1 MTEFTN
7 RECEMRVAKISFSVP
22 FLFFTLLASIAPVS
36 SAHADSNAL
45 WKIVHGKCTAD
56 IRDHGLPAPCAVVS
70 DKGRY
75 AILKDRD
82 GATQFLLIPTDK
94 VTGIEDPAILK
105 PDAPNYFDEAWANR
119 HFVEDRLHKKLPR
132 EDIALAINSAY
143 GRSQNQLHIHID
155 CVRPD
160 VAAALKAHEGEIGL
174 FPDKT
179 ITLVLAGHSYRV
191 GRIVGDSLARSNP
204 FALIAAAGTMAAQ
217 TIVVTGAHF
226 RDGRD
231 GFYLLNDHAGLLPP
245 DHASGE
251 ELEDHSCAIAG

>member
-1 MTEFTN
+1 
-7 RECEMRVAKISFSVP
+7 MRVAKISFSAPV
-22 FLFFTLLASIAPVS
+22 LFFTLLALIAPGS
-36 SAHADSNAL
+36 SARADPDAL
-45 WKIVHGKCTAD
+45 WKIVHDKCAGD
-56 IRDHGLPAPCAVVS
+56 VRDHGTPAPCAVVS

-105 PDAPNYFDEAWANR
+105 PNAPNYFDEAWANR
-119 HFVEDRLHKKLPR
+119 HFVEDQLHKKLPR
-132 EDIALAINSAY
+132 EDIALAINSVY

-160 VAAALKAHEGEIGL
+160 VAAALKAHEGEIGF
-174 FPDKT
+174 FPDNT
-179 ITLVLAGHSYRV
+179 TALVLAGHSYRV
-191 GRIVGDSLARSNP
+191 GRIEGDSLVSSNP
-204 FALIAAAGTMAAQ
+204 FALIAAAGNMAAQ
-217 TIVVTGAHF
+217 TLVVTGAHF

-231 GFYLLNDHAGLLPP
+231 GFYVLNDRAGLLPL